1 MKNLAYPVHTPDEA
15 TTTAIDLLRWA
26 REAVGEIVAVRRRDK
41 LSSTRA
47 SHVAREIGEI
57 IKVLSLYIP
66 NEC

>member
-1 MKNLAYPVHTPDEA
+1 MKPTLSTHNSPDS
-15 TTTAIDLLRWA
+15 TTMKAIGLLREA
-26 REAVGEIVAVRRRDK
+26 QSAVGEIVEVRRRDK

-57 IKVLSLYIP
+57 IKVLSLYLP